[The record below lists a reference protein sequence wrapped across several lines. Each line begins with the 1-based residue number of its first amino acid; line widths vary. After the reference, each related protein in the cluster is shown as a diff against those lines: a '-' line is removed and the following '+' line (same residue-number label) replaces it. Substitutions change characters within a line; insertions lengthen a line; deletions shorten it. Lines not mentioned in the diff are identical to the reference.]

1 MRTRRQKHRA
11 EAKTYTPCKGRKHIA
26 EMHQFNIDQA
36 KATRAVYLSPD
47 VQRIEVE
54 LITEDGEHL
63 IACFPSRLAGEL
75 IIQMTGAYEAI
86 HPTLRTGLGTASWRG
101 MDG

>member
-1 MRTRRQKHRA
+1 MKHRIR
-11 EAKTYTPCKGRKHIA
+11 KGDGTWTPCRGRKHILDQ
-26 EMHQFNIDQA
+26 HQFNIAQA

-47 VQRIEVE
+47 VQRVEVE
-54 LITEDGEHL
+54 LITEDGEHM
-63 IACFPSRLAGEL
+63 IACLPSRLAGEL
-75 IIQMTGAYEAI
+75 IIQLTTAYEAI